1 MHILKKNYKVKEE
14 KEQKIL
20 NNKIIDS
27 KRQGN
32 KEKDETKKQLLNC
45 EDNML
50 HSTFSGSA
58 PALGDRGW
66 PAGYGGSSDCFCC
79 GRLSV
84 GEIMIGQ
91 VMSLALPPASR
102 GFLQP
107 HSLCAS
113 HPRL

>member
-1 MHILKKNYKVKEE
+1 MHILKKNYKVKKE

-32 KEKDETKKQLLNC
+32 KGKDETKKQLLNC

-50 HSTFSGSA
+50 HSILVASA

-66 PAGYGGSSDCFCC
+66 QTG
-79 GRLSV
+79 
-84 GEIMIGQ
+84 
-91 VMSLALPPASR
+91 
-102 GFLQP
+102 
-107 HSLCAS
+107 
-113 HPRL
+113 